1 MTHPWATADGG
12 DQMLHEA
19 STQFSVPL
27 IAGTAG
33 IGGIVLSVAFFIVL
47 SRCRKEK
54 ERSDIC
60 SLKASALC

>member
-1 MTHPWATADGG
+1 MTHPWATDAG

-47 SRCRKEK
+47 LRCRKGK

-60 SLKASALC
+60 S